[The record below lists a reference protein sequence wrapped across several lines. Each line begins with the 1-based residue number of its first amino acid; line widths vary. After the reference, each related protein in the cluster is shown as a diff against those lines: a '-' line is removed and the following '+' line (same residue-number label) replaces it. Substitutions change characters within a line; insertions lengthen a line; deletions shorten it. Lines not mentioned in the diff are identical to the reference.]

1 MSSNRAFVLQ
11 VVGAVLLIALLGSGA
26 AWGQSDPASTND
38 AGASPAELRAALEPF
53 TGRWKGAFVV
63 YAADGRQID
72 SLVTEH
78 RYRWEGDVQ
87 VGIHVDRYPKSGR
100 VDTSRARNYV
110 ENGRL
115 VCEVVKEDG
124 TRTVHTG
131 RVQDGAIIWHRRTEE
146 GVVESYRE
154 RVVETPDGREYRI
167 DGFGAYPDGQGG
179 LSHVLFTGRYREV
192 VTGGP

>member
-1 MSSNRAFVLQ
+1 MLIPFVHRARWA
-11 VVGAVLLIALLGSGA
+11 GIALLIVLLPPTGPA
-26 AWGQSDPASTND
+26 LGQSEPASTPD
-38 AGASPAELRAALEPF
+38 PDVSPAALRGALEPF
-53 TGRWKGAFVV
+53 TGHWEGSFVV

-87 VGIHVDRYPKSGR
+87 VGIHIDRYPESGR
-100 VDTSRARNYV
+100 VDTSRVRNYV
-110 ENGRL
+110 EDGRL

-131 RVQDGAIIWHRRTEE
+131 RVQDGAIVWHRRTEE
-146 GVVESYRE
+146 GLIESYRE
-154 RVVETPDGREYRI
+154 RVVETPEGQEYRI

-179 LSHVLFTGRYREV
+179 LSHVLFTGRYDGVR
-192 VTGGP
+192 